1 MHLKELLVE
10 VFGHAMYKNVTG
22 GHEQPKGW
30 GQGIKKIESLCIT
43 EVNFTTFHYKKKK
56 TNYTQ
61 KKAGIKK
68 MSDEKIYK
76 THKKQRGQ

>member
-10 VFGHAMYKNVTG
+10 VFGHTMYKNVTG

-56 TNYTQ
+56 KPT
-61 KKAGIKK
+61 I
-68 MSDEKIYK
+68 
-76 THKKQRGQ
+76 HKRRQE

>member
-10 VFGHAMYKNVTG
+10 VFGHTMYKNVTG

-56 TNYTQ
+56 NQLYT
-61 KKAGIKK
+61 KEGRNK
-68 MSDEKIYK
+68 ENE
-76 THKKQRGQ
+76 R

>member
-1 MHLKELLVE
+1 MKKNIRQKKKKEE
-10 VFGHAMYKNVTG
+10 
-22 GHEQPKGW
+22 
-30 GQGIKKIESLCIT
+30 
-43 EVNFTTFHYKKKK
+43 NFNKFNKKKKK